1 MKNLNES
8 QATVK
13 IPMNQIINK
22 EDLKIIPK
30 KVSN

>member
-8 QATVK
+8 QATVI